1 MVRTSI
7 LWNELKKLILDSNG
21 TVLEPLPYLNVFFA
35 SIGMSRER
43 RVSRQDVGHRVRLVP
58 QQVVGLIPA
67 TVEQL
72 DLGWPFKRARTSQF
86 LGRGGGSCGRAMN
99 SSYEGLTFSSQ
110 LSTFL
115 QQVTKLWNAVDK
127 KASLFKDDNRWC
139 SVKVLRW
146 NFFIYSH
153 NLHLQ

>member
-7 LWNELKKLILDSNG
+7 LLNELKKPFLGTNG
-21 TVLEPLPYLNVFFA
+21 TVLEVPLPYLNVFSA

-72 DLGWPFKRARTSQF
+72 DLG
-86 LGRGGGSCGRAMN
+86 
-99 SSYEGLTFSSQ
+99 
-110 LSTFL
+110 
-115 QQVTKLWNAVDK
+115 
-127 KASLFKDDNRWC
+127 
-139 SVKVLRW
+139 
-146 NFFIYSH
+146 
-153 NLHLQ
+153 

>member
-7 LWNELKKLILDSNG
+7 LLNELKKLILDSNG

-58 QQVVGLIPA
+58 QQVEGLIPA

-72 DLGWPFKRARTSQF
+72 DLG
-86 LGRGGGSCGRAMN
+86 
-99 SSYEGLTFSSQ
+99 
-110 LSTFL
+110 
-115 QQVTKLWNAVDK
+115 
-127 KASLFKDDNRWC
+127 
-139 SVKVLRW
+139 
-146 NFFIYSH
+146 
-153 NLHLQ
+153 